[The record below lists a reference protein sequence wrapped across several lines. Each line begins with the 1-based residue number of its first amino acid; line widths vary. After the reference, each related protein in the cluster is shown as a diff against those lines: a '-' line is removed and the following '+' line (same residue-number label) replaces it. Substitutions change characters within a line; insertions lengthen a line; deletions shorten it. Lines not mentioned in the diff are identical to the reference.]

1 MISMIKLHVVAA
13 ILIEG
18 DKILAVQRGK
28 GRFKGGWEFPGG
40 KVEEGES
47 EEEALHRELMEEL
60 VIQVKIDRRFDSVEY
75 DYDDFH
81 LSMDCFICTIIGGC
95 LSLQEHQNLK
105 WLRHDELNTVE
116 WLPAD
121 LDIIEKLKVFLK

>member
-1 MISMIKLHVVAA
+1 MIKLHVVAA

-47 EEEALHRELMEEL
+47 EEEALRRELMEEL
-60 VIQVKIDRRFDSVEY
+60 VIQIKIDRHFDSVEY

-95 LSLQEHQNLK
+95 MSLQEHQNLK
-105 WLRHDELNTVE
+105 WLRHDELDSVE